1 MRSSV
6 WTHRRWN
13 YQHSKKYGMCY
24 VFVSSRRGVPS
35 PHSFC
40 MDWATQFQSM
50 WFPWPSPL
58 QKFHPMVPSTQFQ
71 NGEFMVGNSSLECVQ
86 QTNPGGNSI
95 LVCDSSAKERE
106 PCSVNPLW
114 TWTWPHS
121 RRIYDGDQPHC
132 WWTAGPIN
140 VVAILTGWVRGD
152 HFMEANKIHGP
163 CNQFILMGMT
173 INFIFCQGLPGTCLY
188 KNIKK

>member
-1 MRSSV
+1 
-6 WTHRRWN
+6 
-13 YQHSKKYGMCY
+13 MCY

-86 QTNPGGNSI
+86 QTNPGTPS
-95 LVCDSSAKERE
+95 
-106 PCSVNPLW
+106 
-114 TWTWPHS
+114 
-121 RRIYDGDQPHC
+121 
-132 WWTAGPIN
+132 
-140 VVAILTGWVRGD
+140 
-152 HFMEANKIHGP
+152 
-163 CNQFILMGMT
+163 
-173 INFIFCQGLPGTCLY
+173 
-188 KNIKK
+188 

>member
-1 MRSSV
+1 MLCV
-6 WTHRRWN
+6 
-13 YQHSKKYGMCY
+13 C
-24 VFVSSRRGVPS
+24 V
-35 PHSFC
+35 
-40 MDWATQFQSM
+40 
-50 WFPWPSPL
+50 L
-58 QKFHPMVPSTQFQ
+58 QKGSAQSTQFLHGLGHAVPVHVVPMAQ
-71 NGEFMVGNSSLECVQ
+71 STPEVSSHGPVHTVPEWRVHGGQLKPGMCP
-86 QTNPGGNSI
+86 TNQSGNSI

-140 VVAILTGWVRGD
+140 VVAILTEWVRGD